1 MHDIDDKL
9 CSTKLNI
16 DTYFKASLKTT
27 LGIVQH
33 SNLQTNLQ
41 KCCFCSLNGNKQ
53 MVMKVLFVYFCGV
66 INMLKNRYVISVKY
80 SFFKQNAFS
89 NMFLRNTIWKI
100 KFDFLIK
107 IIFFSDTLI
116 HVAKLI
122 KRLYQDRSFLQSS
135 KSVGF

>member
-1 MHDIDDKL
+1 MVVHDIDDKL

-41 KCCFCSLNGNKQ
+41 KCCFCSLNDNKQ

-66 INMLKNRYVISVKY
+66 INMLKNRYVISVKL
-80 SFFKQNAFS
+80 SIH
-89 NMFLRNTIWKI
+89 FLNKMHFQTC
-100 KFDFLIK
+100 F
-107 IIFFSDTLI
+107 
-116 HVAKLI
+116 
-122 KRLYQDRSFLQSS
+122 
-135 KSVGF
+135 

>member
-1 MHDIDDKL
+1 MVVHDIDDKV

-66 INMLKNRYVISVKY
+66 INMLKNRYVISVKL
-80 SFFKQNAFS
+80 SIH
-89 NMFLRNTIWKI
+89 FLNKMHFQTCFREILYEKLNLI
-100 KFDFLIK
+100 FL
-107 IIFFSDTLI
+107 L
-116 HVAKLI
+116 
-122 KRLYQDRSFLQSS
+122 R
-135 KSVGF
+135 